1 MPVQSIS
8 KVMKINP
15 NAALRLSAMPFSLGC
30 KVYNI
35 YLQFNTALLKA
46 RYQFVYFG
54 MSNAAAKQK
63 PGIIK
68 RIFKVFLY
76 LFVASLMYVVVCRF
90 IMPPI
95 TITQIGGLV
104 DGYGLKRDYVSWDEI
119 SPNVKL
125 AAIASED
132 QLFPDH
138 EGFDWKAIEKSMDN
152 KAKRKKKKRPKGS
165 AASTISQQTAKNVFL
180 WQGSGYMRYVRKAPE
195 FFYTEAIE
203 LIWGKKRIMEVYLNV
218 IEMGPGIFGIEAAAQ
233 AYFHKSAKNLSRQE
247 AAMIIA
253 CLPNPK
259 KFTVKPM
266 SKRVSWH
273 YPQIVKQMNNLDGD
287 PDVAELIR

>member
-1 MPVQSIS
+1 MSQ
-8 KVMKINP
+8 
-15 NAALRLSAMPFSLGC
+15 
-30 KVYNI
+30 
-35 YLQFNTALLKA
+35 TAT
-46 RYQFVYFG
+46 
-54 MSNAAAKQK
+54 KQK
-63 PGIIK
+63 SGIIK

-76 LFVASLMYVVVCRF
+76 LFVASLVYVVVCRF
-90 IMPPI
+90 TLPPV
-95 TITQIGGLV
+95 TITQLGAV
-104 DGYGLKRDYVSWDEI
+104 VQGYGLKRDYVRWDEI

-138 EGFDWKAIEKSMDN
+138 EGFDWKAIEKSMDD
-152 KAKRKKKKRPKGS
+152 KKPKRRKNKRPKGS

-233 AYFHKSAKNLSRQE
+233 AYFHKSAKDLSRAE

-266 SKRVSWH
+266 SRRVSWR
-273 YPQIVKQMNNLDGD
+273 YPQIVRQMNNLDGD